1 MLRNEIDD
9 KYKWKLS
16 DIVADGEEWDKLYNE
31 IQIGVKEIANFAG
44 KLDNKADILQC
55 LQLNSS
61 VSQKLEKIY
70 VYSKMKM
77 DEDSAVAKYQALTD
91 KAERILVDY
100 SVSSSFITPEI
111 TKLSD
116 EQLNSFIADKDFVNH
131 SCYFESVIR

>member
-55 LQLNSS
+55 LQLNS
-61 VSQKLEKIY
+61 
-70 VYSKMKM
+70 
-77 DEDSAVAKYQALTD
+77 
-91 KAERILVDY
+91 
-100 SVSSSFITPEI
+100 
-111 TKLSD
+111 
-116 EQLNSFIADKDFVNH
+116 
-131 SCYFESVIR
+131 